1 MIRFAPRTQP
11 PAGSIRRARGR
22 ATESKMTEK
31 EILQIEIERAKHEL
45 EYAENRLNNA
55 DQDYVEAA
63 VYELLAKQK
72 KLDALIRKAKEYA

>member
-1 MIRFAPRTQP
+1 MLQERNHLLDLY
-11 PAGSIRRARGR
+11 AGPGRRAI
-22 ATESKMTEK
+22 ESKMTEL
-31 EILQIEIERAKHEL
+31 EILQIEIEWARHEL

-55 DQDYVEAA
+55 DQDFVEAA